1 MLSNAYA
8 STDFFM
14 TGYVFQ
20 GVTVLAFILLF
31 YFLLL
36 RPQQKRVS
44 EHKKLL
50 ETIKVGKEVVTVGGF
65 LGTITQIEDDTV
77 YIKLNEGVEV
87 RIQKAAIESIV
98 EKSHL

>member
-50 ETIKVGKEVVTVGGF
+50 ETIKAGKEVVTVGGF

-98 EKSHL
+98 EKGH